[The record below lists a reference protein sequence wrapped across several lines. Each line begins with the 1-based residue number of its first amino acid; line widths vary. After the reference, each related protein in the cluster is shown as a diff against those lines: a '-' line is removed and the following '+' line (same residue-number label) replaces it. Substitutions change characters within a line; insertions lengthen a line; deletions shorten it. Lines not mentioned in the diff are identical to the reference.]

1 MDRVYD
7 QLYISDIVSVREQS
21 IPDDVDAVINVCQD
35 DTSDNVGV
43 EYCHFSLSD
52 GETDMYGG
60 DDTYEGF
67 EEAALEILNRLRD
80 GQTLLVHC
88 HMGHSR
94 SVATSI
100 AAVAVYDGKATYE
113 VYSQFKDERPGIH
126 PNMKLQNYARRFVQE
141 RTDSQA

>member
-1 MDRVYD
+1 MDKVHN

-21 IPDDVDAVINVCQD
+21 IPGEVDAVINVCQD

-43 EYCHFSLSD
+43 AYCHFPLSD

-60 DDTYEGF
+60 DSSYEGF
-67 EEAALEILNRLRD
+67 ETAADEILERLES
-80 GQTLLVHC
+80 GETLLVHC

-100 AAVAVYDGKATYE
+100 AAVAVYEDSNWYD
-113 VYSQFKDERPGIH
+113 VYDVFKSERPGIH
-126 PNMKLQNYARRFVQE
+126 PNMQLQDYARQFIGE
-141 RTDSQA
+141 RT